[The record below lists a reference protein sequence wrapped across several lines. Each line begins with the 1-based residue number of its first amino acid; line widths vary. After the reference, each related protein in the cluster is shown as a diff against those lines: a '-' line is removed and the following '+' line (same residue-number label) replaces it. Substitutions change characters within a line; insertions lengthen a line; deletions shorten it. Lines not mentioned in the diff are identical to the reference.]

1 MSAMAAPYKFLLRL
15 IVAVLMALLIGRFF
29 FQEMAAVKVIGF
41 AAILLVLAYL
51 LEYAKRHD
59 K

>member
-1 MSAMAAPYKFLLRL
+1 MAAPYKFLLRL
-15 IVAVLMALLIGRFF
+15 MVAVLMALLIGRFF
-29 FQEMAAVKVIGF
+29 FQEMTAVKVIGF

>member
-1 MSAMAAPYKFLLRL
+1 MPVMATPYKFLLRL

-29 FQEMAAVKVIGF
+29 FQEMTAVKVIGF

-51 LEYAKRHD
+51 FEYAKRHD

>member
-1 MSAMAAPYKFLLRL
+1 MPVMEAPYKFLLRL

-29 FQEMAAVKVIGF
+29 FQEMTSVKVIGF

-51 LEYAKRHD
+51 FEYAKRHD